1 MPSGMRCRCRA
12 VGVWL
17 LRIRSDCS
25 TVVHRLFNGLNRRTT
40 GEQSVNSRS
49 GYGEGT
55 MKKTP
60 TERAYINIF
69 SFNYKKKRIFA
80 D

>member
-25 TVVHRLFNGLNRRTT
+25 TVVHRLFNGFNRRTMV
-40 GEQSVNSRS
+40 EQ
-49 GYGEGT
+49 
-55 MKKTP
+55 P
-60 TERAYINIF
+60 
-69 SFNYKKKRIFA
+69 
-80 D
+80 